1 MKIITIDEA
10 AQFLRV
16 TKRTLYRRSEIP
28 RVRIGHRLMFVQ
40 EDLEAWVLSQR
51 QGIGQTGAWAAELPS
66 MSTSTIGQ
74 RSGQVDEVRPTP
86 YHRNPVFR
94 LPSSRSA

>member
-1 MKIITIDEA
+1 MTILTIDEA

-16 TKRTLYRRSEIP
+16 TKRTLYRRPEIP
-28 RVRIGHRLMFVQ
+28 RVRIGHRLMFVR
-40 EDLEAWVLSQR
+40 EDIEAWVLSQR
-51 QGIGQTGAWAAELPS
+51 QVVGASTEGLPS
-66 MSTSTIGQ
+66 MPISTIGQ
-74 RSGQVDEVRPTP
+74 QSGQVDEARTTP